1 MRIGRHMPTHSKMVK
16 AAEIAQQIGC
26 ETIQIFASNPTG
38 WRPPADND
46 EGCAAFAQA
55 ACAYELDPVVLHA
68 PYLIN
73 LGTTDDNIW
82 HKSVSLLTWT
92 MQRGTRLGAKYVVF
106 HTGSHRGAGVTVG
119 LAQVA
124 QGIENIL
131 RESPP
136 TPTDAIPKG
145 HTVNR
150 VPTSSPDKSGS
161 ETRPTPTDA
170 INRVPTSSPDKLGGE
185 TRPTPTDAIN
195 RVPTFSPD
203 KSGGEMRPQ
212 VMLLLENDVGAGN
225 SLGHSFE
232 QLAAILA
239 QLPQYQDR
247 LGICIDT
254 AHLWGAGYD
263 ISSQASTLQ
272 VLQNCEDTFGLARLK
287 VIHLN
292 DTAMALGSH
301 RDVHKRLGE
310 GIIGSEGLQT
320 LLRDPRLAHVAVLM
334 ETPIKT
340 DEHNKEDWTHD
351 MGQILKAKAL
361 R

>member
-1 MRIGRHMPTHSKMVK
+1 MRVGRHMPTHSKMVK

-92 MQRGTRLGAKYVVF
+92 MQRGARLGAKYVVF
-106 HTGSHRGAGVTVG
+106 HTGSHRGAGITVG

-124 QGIENIL
+124 QGIESIL
-131 RESPP
+131 RKSP
-136 TPTDAIPKG
+136 
-145 HTVNR
+145 
-150 VPTSSPDKSGS
+150 
-161 ETRPTPTDA
+161 PTPTDA
-170 INRVPTSSPDKLGGE
+170 INRVPTVSP
-185 TRPTPTDAIN
+185 N
-195 RVPTFSPD
+195 
-203 KSGGEMRPQ
+203 KSGGGTRSQ

-247 LGICIDT
+247 LGICLDT

-263 ISSQASTLQ
+263 ISSRDSTLQ

-310 GIIGSEGLQT
+310 GIIGNEGLQT

-351 MGQILKAKAL
+351 TDQILKAKAL
-361 R
+361 MGLRPTPQSPHEFFPSERNTL

>member
-1 MRIGRHMPTHSKMVK
+1 MRVGRHMPTHSKLVK
-16 AAEIAQQIGC
+16 AAEIAWQIGC

-38 WRPPADND
+38 WRPPAADD
-46 EGCAAFAQA
+46 KGCAAFAQA
-55 ACAYELDPVVLHA
+55 VRACGLDPVVIHA

-73 LGTTDDNIW
+73 LGTIDDNIW
-82 HKSVSLLTWT
+82 HKSISLLTWT
-92 MQRGTRLGAKYVVF
+92 MQRGAQLGAKYVVF

-119 LAQVA
+119 LTRVA
-124 QGIENIL
+124 QGIEKIL
-131 RESPP
+131 RESP
-136 TPTDAIPKG
+136 
-145 HTVNR
+145 
-150 VPTSSPDKSGS
+150 
-161 ETRPTPTDA
+161 
-170 INRVPTSSPDKLGGE
+170 
-185 TRPTPTDAIN
+185 PTPTDAIN

-203 KSGGEMRPQ
+203 KSGGETQPQ

-232 QLAAILA
+232 QLAAILV

-263 ISSQASTLQ
+263 ISTGASTLQ
-272 VLQNCEDTFGLARLK
+272 VLQNCEDTFGLACLR

-320 LLRDPRLAHVAVLM
+320 LLRDPRLDHIAVLM

-351 MGQILKAKAL
+351 MGQILKAKTL
-361 R
+361 MGR

>member
-1 MRIGRHMPTHSKMVK
+1 MQMKEKRQNIQRQNIQRKAKTMRIGRHMPTHSKLVK
-16 AAEIAQQIGC
+16 TAEIARQIGC

-55 ACAYELDPVVLHA
+55 ARACELDPVVLHA

-73 LGTTDDNIW
+73 LGTSDDTIW
-82 HKSVSLLTWT
+82 QKSVSLLTWT
-92 MQRGTRLGAKYVVF
+92 MQRGAQLGAKYVVF

-119 LAQVA
+119 LTRVA
-124 QGIENIL
+124 QGIEKIL
-131 RESPP
+131 REVP
-136 TPTDAIPKG
+136 TTPIEEAKQAEEINQEKMT
-145 HTVNR
+145 NR
-150 VPTSSPDKSGS
+150 VT
-161 ETRPTPTDA
+161 
-170 INRVPTSSPDKLGGE
+170 
-185 TRPTPTDAIN
+185 
-195 RVPTFSPD
+195 TFSAG
-203 KSGGEMRPQ
+203 KSGGEIQPQ

-263 ISSQASTLQ
+263 ISSEDATLR
-272 VLQNCEDTFGLARLK
+272 VLQNCEETFGLTRLK

-292 DTAMALGSH
+292 DTAMPLGSH

-320 LLRDPRLAHVAVLM
+320 LLRDPRLNHVAVLM
-334 ETPIKT
+334 ETPIQT

-351 MGQILKAKAL
+351 TNQILKAKAL
-361 R
+361 M